1 VSYGDLHDRLDDL
14 ETDARRVVAL
24 PDGSVDHRY
33 ALSGAGGRRV
43 RTADDFARQL
53 TGGSRAFALEPLGV
67 EPGGQ
72 AVNAAVQTHAL
83 GDETLLVGHLDHP
96 VLADLPFETR
106 SMGSPAEIRVVSLVE
121 NDLLLSE
128 PGPTDDWRLEELL
141 AIVDWERVVGADG
154 LCCANWVSVRG
165 LTAVFDRLAAAPP
178 DDRLAIV
185 VDPGPIDAVE
195 PAAIGGLFE
204 ALSRVAGADAPLE
217 VVLSVNPREL
227 AAAAA
232 AVDGTGAESGD
243 DSSADGE
250 RARERERAATLR
262 SALGIDGVVSHGSD
276 AAVGATR
283 GDTVAV
289 EMLAVDT
296 ITRTTGAGDR
306 FSAGLACA
314 LARDWPLETALA
326 LGNACATHFVET
338 GETAD
343 PAALRSRLEN

>member
-1 VSYGDLHDRLDDL
+1 MSYGDLHDRLDDF

-53 TGGSRAFALEPLGV
+53 TRGSRAFALEPLGV

-72 AVNAAVQTHAL
+72 AVNASVQAHAL

-128 PGPTDDWRLEELL
+128 PGPTDDWLLEELL
-141 AIVDWERVVGADG
+141 AVVDWERVVGADG

-165 LTAVFDRLAAAPP
+165 LTAVIDRLAAAPP
-178 DDRLAIV
+178 DDRLAVV

-195 PAAIGGLFE
+195 PAALGGLFE

-232 AVDGTGAESGD
+232 AVDGTKAESGD
-243 DSSADGE
+243 DSSPDGE
-250 RARERERAATLR
+250 RTRERAATLR
-262 SALGIDGVVSHGSD
+262 SALDIAGVVSHGSD

-289 EMLAVDT
+289 EMLDVTT
-296 ITRTTGAGDR
+296 IERTTGAGDR

-326 LGNACATHFVET
+326 LGNACAAHFVET

-343 PAALRSRLEN
+343 PAALRSRLED